1 MTTLEDYL
9 EMNAERID
17 KALHRYF
24 GDVHGD
30 LFRASAHL
38 LLAGGKRLRPA
49 VVILAADAVRKGGS
63 SDDLLP
69 AALSLELTHNFTLI
83 HDDIMDGDVVR
94 RGVPTV
100 HTVWDEPTAILAGD
114 VLYAKAFEFICLSEA
129 TDAAKIRA
137 VKMLARTCTD
147 ICDGQS
153 MDMRSRSATTFWRW
167 STWRWSARRPACST
181 GGHPPPSAGSL
192 PERTP
197 VQADALYQYGGV
209 NSGIAF
215 QIQDDLIDLLASSD
229 ASGKDRAS
237 DIREGKQTLIA
248 IRAREKGID
257 LAPPYRRRL
266 SGAEIDDLTARLREA
281 GVIDEVR
288 AVAVERAAVAKE
300 ALSVIPDSEEKRL
313 LGDIADFFIARGN

>member
-49 VVILAADAVRKGGS
+49 VVILAADAVRKGS

-83 HDDIMDGDVVR
+83 HDDIMDGDAVR

-129 TDAAKIRA
+129 TDTAKIRA

-153 MDMRSRSATTFWRW
+153 MDMAFEKRDDVLEVEYLEMVSKKTGVLYGASA
-167 STWRWSARRPACST
+167 AI
-181 GGHPPPSAGSL
+181 GGILAGAN
-192 PERTP
+192 P
-197 VQADALYQYGGV
+197 VQADALYQYGV

-257 LAPPYRRRL
+257 LVPYRRRL

-288 AVAVERAAVAKE
+288 AVAVERAAVAKQ
-300 ALSVIPDSEEKRL
+300 ALSVLPDSEEKRL

>member
-24 GDVHGD
+24 GDVQGD

-49 VVILAADAVRKGGS
+49 VVILAADAVRKGS

-83 HDDIMDGDVVR
+83 HDDIMDGDAVR

-129 TDAAKIRA
+129 ADAAKIRA

-153 MDMRSRSATTFWRW
+153 MDMAFEKREDVTGMEYLEMVSKKTGVLYGASA
-167 STWRWSARRPACST
+167 AI
-181 GGHPPPSAGSL
+181 GGILAGA
-192 PERTP
+192 TAI
-197 VQADALYQYGGV
+197 QADALYQYGV

-229 ASGKDRAS
+229 VTGKDRAS

-257 LAPPYRRRL
+257 LVPYRRRL
-266 SGAEIDDLTARLREA
+266 TVAEIDDLIARLGEA

-288 AVAVERAAVAKE
+288 AVAVERATVAKE

>member
-24 GDVHGD
+24 GDVQGD

-49 VVILAADAVRKGGS
+49 VVILAADAVRKGS

-83 HDDIMDGDVVR
+83 HDDIMDGDAVR

-129 TDAAKIRA
+129 ADAAKIRA

-153 MDMRSRSATTFWRW
+153 MDMAFEKREDVTGMEYLEMVSKKTGVLYGASA
-167 STWRWSARRPACST
+167 AI
-181 GGHPPPSAGSL
+181 GGILAGA
-192 PERTP
+192 TAI
-197 VQADALYQYGGV
+197 QADALYQYGV

-229 ASGKDRAS
+229 VTGKDRAS

-257 LAPPYRRRL
+257 LAPYRRRL
-266 SGAEIDDLTARLREA
+266 SGAEIDDLIARLGEA

-288 AVAVERAAVAKE
+288 AVAVERATVAKE

>member
-49 VVILAADAVRKGGS
+49 VVILAADAVRKGS

-83 HDDIMDGDVVR
+83 HDDIMDGDAVR

-129 TDAAKIRA
+129 TDTAKIRA

-153 MDMRSRSATTFWRW
+153 MDMAFEKRDDVLEVEYLEMVSKKTGVLYGASA
-167 STWRWSARRPACST
+167 AI
-181 GGHPPPSAGSL
+181 GGILAGAN
-192 PERTP
+192 P
-197 VQADALYQYGGV
+197 VQADALYQYGV

-257 LAPPYRRRL
+257 LVPYRRRL

-288 AVAVERAAVAKE
+288 AVAVERAAVAKQ

>member
-49 VVILAADAVRKGGS
+49 VVILAADAVRKGS

-83 HDDIMDGDVVR
+83 HDDIMDGDASR

-129 TDAAKIRA
+129 ADIAKIRA

-153 MDMRSRSATTFWRW
+153 MDMAFEKRDDVAELEYLEMVSKKTGVLYGASA
-167 STWRWSARRPACST
+167 AI
-181 GGHPPPSAGSL
+181 GGILAGANA
-192 PERTP
+192 
-197 VQADALYQYGGV
+197 VQADALYQYGV

-215 QIQDDLIDLLASSD
+215 QIQDDLIDLIASSD
-229 ASGKDRAS
+229 VTGKDRAS

-248 IRAREKGID
+248 IRAREKGLD
-257 LAPPYRRRL
+257 LTPYRRKL
-266 SGAEIDDLTARLREA
+266 SGAEIDDLIARLREA

-288 AVAVERAAVAKE
+288 AVAVERATVAKE
-300 ALSVIPDSEEKRL
+300 ALSVIEDSEEKRL
-313 LGDIADFFIARGN
+313 LGDIADFFIDRGN

>member
-1 MTTLEDYL
+1 MTTLQDYL
-9 EMNAERID
+9 EKNADRFD
-17 KALHRYF
+17 KVIHRYF

-49 VVILAADAVRKGGS
+49 VVILAADAVRKGS
-63 SDDLLP
+63 SDDLIP
-69 AALSLELTHNFTLI
+69 AALALELTHNFTLI

-114 VLYAKAFEFICLSEA
+114 VLYAKAFEFICLSDA
-129 TDAAKIRA
+129 TDAAKVRA
-137 VKMLARTCTD
+137 TKMLARTCAE

-153 MDMRSRSATTFWRW
+153 MDMAFEKREDVSEAEYLEMVSKKTGVLYGASA
-167 STWRWSARRPACST
+167 AI
-181 GGHPPPSAGSL
+181 GGILAGA
-192 PERTP
+192 TP
-197 VQADALYQYGGV
+197 IQADALYQFGL
-209 NSGIAF
+209 NSGVAF
-215 QIQDDLIDLLASSD
+215 QIQDDLIDLLASTEK
-229 ASGKDRAS
+229 SGKDQAS

-257 LAPPYRRRL
+257 LVPYRRSL
-266 SGAEIDDLTARLREA
+266 SAEEINDLIARLEGA

-288 AVAVERAAVAKE
+288 ARAVERAAVAKE
-300 ALSVIPDSEEKRL
+300 ALSILPDSEEKNL
-313 LGDIADFFIARGN
+313 LSEIADFFIDRGN

>member
-9 EMNAERID
+9 EKNAERID
-17 KALHRYF
+17 KVIHRYF

-49 VVILAADAVRKGGS
+49 VVILAADAVRKGS

-83 HDDIMDGDVVR
+83 HDDIMDGDAAR

-114 VLYAKAFEFICLSEA
+114 VLYAKAFEFICLSDASE
-129 TDAAKIRA
+129 AAKIRA

-147 ICDGQS
+147 ICEGQS
-153 MDMRSRSATTFWRW
+153 MDMAFEKKGDVSELEYLEMVSKKTGVLYGASA
-167 STWRWSARRPACST
+167 AI
-181 GGHPPPSAGSL
+181 GGILAGA
-192 PERTP
+192 TP
-197 VQADALYQYGGV
+197 VQADALYQFGV

-215 QIQDDLIDLLASSD
+215 QIQDDLIDLLASTEQ
-229 ASGKDRAS
+229 SGKDRAS
-237 DIREGKQTLIA
+237 DIREGKQTLMA
-248 IRAREKGID
+248 IKAREKGID
-257 LAPPYRRRL
+257 LAPYRRPL
-266 SGAEIDDLTARLREA
+266 TGAEIDDLTAQLESA
-281 GVIDEVR
+281 GIVEEVR
-288 AVAVERAAVAKE
+288 AVALERAATAKQ
-300 ALSVIPDSEEKRL
+300 ALSVLPDSEEKRL
-313 LGDIADFFIARGN
+313 LAEIADFFIARGN

>member
-49 VVILAADAVRKGGS
+49 VVILAADAVRKGS

-83 HDDIMDGDVVR
+83 HDDIMDGDAVR

-129 TDAAKIRA
+129 ADAAKIRA

-153 MDMRSRSATTFWRW
+153 MDMAFEKRDDVPEMEYLEMVSKKTGVLYGASA
-167 STWRWSARRPACST
+167 AI
-181 GGHPPPSAGSL
+181 GGILAGA
-192 PERTP
+192 TAI
-197 VQADALYQYGGV
+197 QADALYQYGV

-229 ASGKDRAS
+229 VTGKDRAS

-257 LAPPYRRRL
+257 LAPYRRRL
-266 SGAEIDDLTARLREA
+266 TVAEIDDLIARLGEA

-288 AVAVERAAVAKE
+288 AVAVERATVAKE

>member
-49 VVILAADAVRKGGS
+49 VVTLAADAVRKGS

-83 HDDIMDGDVVR
+83 HDDIMDGDAVR

-129 TDAAKIRA
+129 ADAAKIRA

-153 MDMRSRSATTFWRW
+153 MDMAFEKRGDVDGMEYLEMVSKKTGVLYGASA
-167 STWRWSARRPACST
+167 AI
-181 GGHPPPSAGSL
+181 GGILAGAS
-192 PERTP
+192 PI
-197 VQADALYQYGGV
+197 QADALYQYGV

-229 ASGKDRAS
+229 VTGKDRAS

-257 LAPPYRRRL
+257 LASYRRKL
-266 SGAEIDDLTARLREA
+266 SSAEIDDLIARLQGA

-288 AVAVERAAVAKE
+288 AIAVERAAVAKD

-313 LGDIADFFIARGN
+313 LIEIADFFIDRGN